1 MINFFGWIPIVLKV
15 FAVLWGLFIALIIV
29 AYFTLGRF
37 RNW

>member
-1 MINFFGWIPIVLKV
+1 MFFFDWINIGLKV
-15 FAVLWGLFIALIIV
+15 FAVLWGLLIAFVIV